1 MNYKSN
7 APFKEI
13 QKIINEINMLNL
25 KKLNKDIIYGLI
37 EAIVTKKGYY
47 FKILDKTKKG

>member
-13 QKIINEINMLNL
+13 QKIIKKVNKLNL
-25 KKLNKDIIYGLI
+25 KKVSTDVIFCLI
-37 EAIVTKKGYY
+37 EAMVIKKGYY